1 MIYLAVITLVAATMI
16 VTAFKLIDQQVYSIF
31 LATLLGNLVLK
42 SLNIIV
48 SGSIMIYIMNLD
60 NLAGMFSQRSG
71 VQQSMS
77 STIMSTI
84 MSYMMQHFMQKGL
97 GNFMNSGGGDK
108 NSMQSSFSELEGG
121 LSDPRH
127 PLVQQVKSNCG
138 LQDDN
143 QARMYTQQ
151 ATGLLRENANNDP
164 KGLNSLF
171 GSFGGGQQQGG
182 IGNLVGGMLDSGSN
196 NNNNQD
202 PTQQQK
208 RKGGGLGDMLGL

>member
-1 MIYLAVITLVAATMI
+1 
-16 VTAFKLIDQQVYSIF
+16 
-31 LATLLGNLVLK
+31 
-42 SLNIIV
+42 
-48 SGSIMIYIMNLD
+48 MNLD

-77 STIMSTI
+77 SNIMSTI
-84 MSYMMQHFMQKGL
+84 MSYMMQNFMQKGL
-97 GNFMNSGGGDK
+97 GSFMNSGGGDK

-121 LSDPRH
+121 INNDPRH
-127 PLVQQVKSNCG
+127 PLVQQVKNNCG

-164 KGLNSLF
+164 QGMSSLF

-182 IGNLVGGMLDSGSN
+182 GIGNVVGGLLGGGDN
-196 NNNNQD
+196 NDNQD
-202 PTQQQK
+202 PRQQQQQQK
-208 RKGGGLGDMLGL
+208 KKGGLGDMLGL

>member
-1 MIYLAVITLVAATMI
+1 M
-16 VTAFKLIDQQVYSIF
+16 
-31 LATLLGNLVLK
+31 
-42 SLNIIV
+42 NI
-48 SGSIMIYIMNLD
+48 D

-97 GNFMNSGGGDK
+97 GSFMNSGGGDK

-121 LSDPRH
+121 LNNDPRH
-127 PLVQQVKSNCG
+127 PLVQQVKNNCG

-164 KGLNSLF
+164 QGISSLF
-171 GSFGGGQQQGG
+171 GNFGGGGRQQQQGGG
-182 IGNLVGGMLDSGSN
+182 IGNLVGGMLGGGGSGD
-196 NNNNQD
+196 NQN
-202 PTQQQK
+202 PSQQQQQK
-208 RKGGGLGDMLGL
+208 KKGGLGDILGM

>member
-1 MIYLAVITLVAATMI
+1 
-16 VTAFKLIDQQVYSIF
+16 
-31 LATLLGNLVLK
+31 
-42 SLNIIV
+42 
-48 SGSIMIYIMNLD
+48 MNLD

-77 STIMSTI
+77 SNIMSTI
-84 MSYMMQHFMQKGL
+84 MSYMMQNFMQKGL
-97 GNFMNSGGGDK
+97 GSFMNSGGGDR

-121 LSDPRH
+121 INNDPRH
-127 PLVQQVKSNCG
+127 PLVQQVKNNCG

-164 KGLNSLF
+164 QGMSSLF

-182 IGNLVGGMLDSGSN
+182 GIGNVVGGLLGGGN
-196 NNNNQD
+196 NDNQD
-202 PTQQQK
+202 PRQQQQQQK
-208 RKGGGLGDMLGL
+208 KKGGLGDMLGL

>member
-1 MIYLAVITLVAATMI
+1 
-16 VTAFKLIDQQVYSIF
+16 
-31 LATLLGNLVLK
+31 
-42 SLNIIV
+42 
-48 SGSIMIYIMNLD
+48 MNLD

-97 GNFMNSGGGDK
+97 GSFMNSGGGDR

-121 LSDPRH
+121 INNDPRH
-127 PLVQQVKSNCG
+127 PLVQQIKNNCG

-164 KGLNSLF
+164 QGLSSLL
-171 GSFGGGQQQGG
+171 GSFGGGGQQQGGG
-182 IGNLVGGMLDSGSN
+182 IGNLVGGLLGGGN
-196 NNNNQD
+196 NDNQD
-202 PTQQQK
+202 PRQQQQK
-208 RKGGGLGDMLGL
+208 KKGGGLGDMLGGL

>member
-1 MIYLAVITLVAATMI
+1 
-16 VTAFKLIDQQVYSIF
+16 
-31 LATLLGNLVLK
+31 
-42 SLNIIV
+42 
-48 SGSIMIYIMNLD
+48 MNLD

-97 GNFMNSGGGDK
+97 GSFMNSGGGDRG
-108 NSMQSSFSELEGG
+108 SMQSSFSELEGG
-121 LSDPRH
+121 LNNDPRH
-127 PLVQQVKSNCG
+127 PLVQQVKNNCG

-164 KGLNSLF
+164 QGLSSLF
-171 GSFGGGQQQGG
+171 GSLGGGGQQQGGG
-182 IGNLVGGMLDSGSN
+182 IGNLVGGMLGGGSN
-196 NNNNQD
+196 NNNQD
-202 PTQQQK
+202 TTQQQQQK
-208 RKGGGLGDMLGL
+208 KKSGGLGDMLGL

>member
-1 MIYLAVITLVAATMI
+1 
-16 VTAFKLIDQQVYSIF
+16 
-31 LATLLGNLVLK
+31 
-42 SLNIIV
+42 
-48 SGSIMIYIMNLD
+48 MNLD

-97 GNFMNSGGGDK
+97 GSFMNSGGGDR

-121 LSDPRH
+121 INNDPRH
-127 PLVQQVKSNCG
+127 PLVQQVKNNAG

-164 KGLNSLF
+164 QGLSSLL
-171 GSFGGGQQQGG
+171 GSFGGGGLGQQQQGGG
-182 IGNLVGGMLDSGSN
+182 IGNLVGGLLGGGN
-196 NNNNQD
+196 NDNQD
-202 PTQQQK
+202 PRQQPQQQQK
-208 RKGGGLGDMLGL
+208 KKGGGLGDMLGGL

>member
-1 MIYLAVITLVAATMI
+1 
-16 VTAFKLIDQQVYSIF
+16 
-31 LATLLGNLVLK
+31 
-42 SLNIIV
+42 
-48 SGSIMIYIMNLD
+48 MNLD

-108 NSMQSSFSELEGG
+108 NSIQSSFSELEGG
-121 LSDPRH
+121 LNYPRH
-127 PLVQQVKSNCG
+127 PLVQQVKNNCG
-138 LQDDN
+138 LQDEN
-143 QARMYTQQ
+143 QARVYTQQ

-164 KGLNSLF
+164 RGLSSLF
-171 GSFGGGQQQGG
+171 GSFGGGQQGGG
-182 IGNLVGGMLDSGSN
+182 IGNLVGGMLGGG

-202 PTQQQK
+202 PTQQK
-208 RKGGGLGDMLGL
+208 RKSGGLGDMLGL

>member
-1 MIYLAVITLVAATMI
+1 
-16 VTAFKLIDQQVYSIF
+16 
-31 LATLLGNLVLK
+31 
-42 SLNIIV
+42 
-48 SGSIMIYIMNLD
+48 MNLD
-60 NLAGMFSQRSG
+60 NLVGMFSQRSG

-108 NSMQSSFSELEGG
+108 NSIQSSFSELEGG
-121 LSDPRH
+121 LNDPHH
-127 PLVQQVKSNCG
+127 PLVQQVKNNCG
-138 LQDDN
+138 LQDEN

-164 KGLNSLF
+164 QGLSSLF
-171 GSFGGGQQQGG
+171 GSFGGGQQGGG
-182 IGNLVGGMLDSGSN
+182 IGNLVGGMLGGGNS

-202 PTQQQK
+202 PTQQK
-208 RKGGGLGDMLGL
+208 RKSGGLGDMLGL

>member
-1 MIYLAVITLVAATMI
+1 
-16 VTAFKLIDQQVYSIF
+16 
-31 LATLLGNLVLK
+31 
-42 SLNIIV
+42 
-48 SGSIMIYIMNLD
+48 MNLD

-97 GNFMNSGGGDK
+97 GSFMNSGGGDR

-121 LSDPRH
+121 LNDPRH
-127 PLVQQVKSNCG
+127 PLVQQVKNNAG

-164 KGLNSLF
+164 QGLSSLL
-171 GSFGGGQQQGG
+171 GSFGGGGQQGGG
-182 IGNLVGGMLDSGSN
+182 IGNLVGGLLGGDN
-196 NNNNQD
+196 NDNQD
-202 PTQQQK
+202 PRQQQQK
-208 RKGGGLGDMLGL
+208 KKGGGLGDMLGGL

>member
-1 MIYLAVITLVAATMI
+1 MVVKISFHLPLLYIIRYMILFT
-16 VTAFKLIDQQVYSIF
+16 
-31 LATLLGNLVLK
+31 
-42 SLNIIV
+42 
-48 SGSIMIYIMNLD
+48 MNLD

-97 GNFMNSGGGDK
+97 GNFMNSGGNDRS
-108 NSMQSSFSELEGG
+108 SMQSSFSELEGG
-121 LSDPRH
+121 LNNDPRH
-127 PLVQQVKSNCG
+127 PLVQQVKNNCG
-138 LQDDN
+138 LQDEN

-164 KGLNSLF
+164 QGLSSLF
-171 GSFGGGQQQGG
+171 DSFGGGGGQQHQGVG
-182 IGNLVGGMLDSGSN
+182 IGNLVGGMLGGG

-202 PTQQQK
+202 PSQQQK
-208 RKGGGLGDMLGL
+208 QKKGGLGDML

>member
-1 MIYLAVITLVAATMI
+1 
-16 VTAFKLIDQQVYSIF
+16 
-31 LATLLGNLVLK
+31 
-42 SLNIIV
+42 
-48 SGSIMIYIMNLD
+48 MNLD

-97 GNFMNSGGGDK
+97 GSFMNSGGNDRG
-108 NSMQSSFSELEGG
+108 SMQSSFSELEGG
-121 LSDPRH
+121 LNNDPRH
-127 PLVQQVKSNCG
+127 PLVQQVKNNCG

-164 KGLNSLF
+164 QGLSSLF
-171 GSFGGGQQQGG
+171 GSFGGGGQQQQSRG
-182 IGNLVGGMLDSGSN
+182 IGNLVGGLLGGGSGAIIKIQVNSN
-196 NNNNQD
+196 NN
-202 PTQQQK
+202 K
-208 RKGGGLGDMLGL
+208 KKKGGGGLGDMLGL